1 MAVSEQ
7 RVRKAAAD
15 LVDWRWGNG
24 DKWGA
29 TEAGEDMREW
39 QVSGNRVVRA
49 ASKAVKKTKSK
60 TIEAY
65 EVTITNS
72 KTGKSYKFCC

>member
-39 QVSGNRVVRA
+39 QISGNRVVRA
-49 ASKAVKKTKSK
+49 ARTAIKKIKKDGSP
-60 TIEAY
+60 
-65 EVTITNS
+65 
-72 KTGKSYKFCC
+72 

>member
-15 LVDWRWGNG
+15 LVDWRWGSG

-39 QVSGNRVVRA
+39 QVSGNRVVRVRA
-49 ASKAVKKTKSK
+49 ARKAIKKIKAK
-60 TIEAY
+60 
-65 EVTITNS
+65 
-72 KTGKSYKFCC
+72 